1 MTVTTN
7 HIENKT
13 LRNDKVMQN
22 DIKGLQDTWQEQN
35 DLKLRWQTDSLLT
48 IAWRRD
54 PSFTGSSKSFDTKR
68 TFAKVKRIK
77 LLIFGPLSI
86 VILCLTFFVLKFQRS
101 LTKSCMGKV
110 KQTWTP
116 HLWKSLILGNWLD
129 FQAPTSCLCFSLIS
143 KRIKLEKP
151 AWTQMIDNLKWF

>member
-7 HIENKT
+7 HIGNKT

-68 TFAKVKRIK
+68 TFAIAKRIM

-86 VILCLTFFVLKFQRS
+86 VILQSVC
-101 LTKSCMGKV
+101 
-110 KQTWTP
+110 
-116 HLWKSLILGNWLD
+116 
-129 FQAPTSCLCFSLIS
+129 
-143 KRIKLEKP
+143 
-151 AWTQMIDNLKWF
+151 